1 MGQCAGGYDA
11 GGDDGTSLAVA
22 VTGQALAAAPLI
34 WLDAWKEEIAARR
47 GDNEDACLRRPAEA
61 MPAGCRV
68 SDATGESGPAA
79 DCSRNPE

>member
-47 GDNEDACLRRPAEA
+47 RRGACLRRPAEA

-68 SDATGESGPAA
+68 SDATGESEPAA